1 MPLEFTVYY
10 IPLKPTVIEK
20 VEKKQK
26 SLVKDTS
33 LLRHPPPTFRAP
45 QSPITLEFVPWFQNC
60 IKTTAVMRVTRVV
73 FQGVGRVP
81 PPGL

>member
-1 MPLEFTVYY
+1 MPREFTVYY
-10 IPLKPTVIEK
+10 IALKLIVIKK

-33 LLRHPPPTFRAP
+33 LLRHPPPTCRAP
-45 QSPITLEFVPWFQNC
+45 QSPITLKFVPWFQNC
-60 IKTTAVMRVTRVV
+60 TKTTAGMRVTRVV
-73 FQGVGRVP
+73 FRGVGRVP